1 MCSLGNPIALK
12 FAAFVRNSW
21 TGEPGPAPEVTRMT
35 RVAFY
40 TRISTDD
47 DRQKFSLAAQRERL
61 EAHCKAQYGDDW
73 TLAGVYS
80 DQESGSQTRR
90 PELDRL
96 FADARA
102 HRFDVVLVFKVDR
115 L

>member
-1 MCSLGNPIALK
+1 
-12 FAAFVRNSW
+12 
-21 TGEPGPAPEVTRMT
+21 MT

-73 TLAGVYS
+73 TLAGIYS
-80 DQESGSQTRR
+80 DQESGSRASR
-90 PELDRL
+90 PDLNRL

-102 HRFDVVLVFKVDR
+102 HTFDVLLVFKVDR
-115 L
+115 LSRKILDVLHFVDDLRTLGIRLVSITESFDTTT